1 MARVPTPFLH
11 CDLDAFYASVE
22 QMLDPSLRGKP
33 VAVGGGVILAASY
46 EARAFGVSAPMGI
59 QRARALCPTL
69 VVVSGSFST
78 YGELSTRVMAV
89 LGDATPLVEQIS
101 IDEAFL
107 DISGSVHLMGSP
119 AAIGR
124 RIRERVRD
132 EVGLPISVGAAS
144 TKFLAKVA
152 SGQAKPDG
160 MVVVRPEWEIEWL
173 HSLPVRVIW
182 GVGPVTEERLA
193 HHGLRSVG
201 DLARTDAGALARWL
215 GPGAGRH
222 LHALAWNRD
231 PRTVSVGG
239 RAGSVGSQSA
249 LGRGLTDPDELGRV
263 LLSLCDRVSSRM
275 RAKHR
280 AGRTVTIR
288 VRYADM
294 SRATRAVTLPAAVS
308 STAALHHAGLPLLAD
323 ARLAKPGPLTLVGI
337 SVSKLEES
345 GPLQLELPFD
355 AGEVTRS
362 GSRIGAAHLMLDEQ
376 VDRARERFG
385 KKAVGRASVLLDP
398 HHRVPEE
405 FRELSIAPHER
416 KE

>member
-1 MARVPTPFLH
+1 MARVATPFLH

-22 QMLDPSLRGKP
+22 QLLDPSLRGRP
-33 VAVGGGVILAASY
+33 IAVGGGVILAASY

-59 QRARALCPTL
+59 HRARALCPSL
-69 VVVSGSFST
+69 VVVPGSFSH
-78 YGELSTRVMAV
+78 YIEISKQVMAI

-107 DISGSVHLMGSP
+107 DVSGTVHLMGTP
-119 AAIGR
+119 GAIGR
-124 RIRERVRD
+124 RVRERVRS
-132 EVGLPISVGAAS
+132 EVGLPISVGVAS

-160 MVVVRPEWEIEWL
+160 MIVVDPKWEIDWL
-173 HSLPVRVIW
+173 HNLPVRVIW

-193 HHGLRSVG
+193 QHGLRSVG
-201 DLARTDAGALARWL
+201 DLARTDPYVLSRWL
-215 GPGAGRH
+215 GPGAGHH

-231 PRTVSVGG
+231 PRHVVVGG
-239 RAGSVGSQSA
+239 RAGSVGAQSA
-249 LGRGLTDPDELGRV
+249 LGRGLDDACELGRV
-263 LLSLCDRVSSRM
+263 LLNLSDRVAGRM

-280 AGRTVTIR
+280 AGRTITVR
-288 VRYADM
+288 VRYEDM

-337 SVSKLEES
+337 SVSKLEET

-355 AGEVTRS
+355 PGDVTNP
-362 GSRIGAAHLMLDEQ
+362 GSRIGAAQLMLDEQ
-376 VDRARERFG
+376 VDRARQRFG

-398 HHRVPEE
+398 RHGVPDE
-405 FRELSIAPHER
+405 FRDLAIVAHDDA
-416 KE
+416 